1 RNVETFIELLKDNRI
16 HELLDNDTQEEN
28 TTKRSI
34 TWNEMFNVIREYT
47 INELANIRTKS
58 SKTLSSDTKYQE
70 ALKLFK
76 TLIENANA
84 RAPELDGR
92 PLIESII
99 SIITSDAWLSCT
111 IVIKEL
117 SHLLINNV
125 LCSHKYV
132 NELREQEWID
142 LCELN
147 MTLSKNQN
155 KSFHES
161 DQALYSSYLKF
172 LIEKLV
178 IYNDLDSSKSTIR
191 KDLFDFLHIEIE
203 QLKFKF

>member
-1 RNVETFIELLKDNRI
+1 MDAIELALRKCLHVLVSSNTITERKRNVETFIELLKDNRI
-16 HELLDNDTQEEN
+16 HDLLDDENQDEN

-34 TWNEMFNVIREYT
+34 TWNEMFDTIREYT

-58 SKTLSSDTKYQE
+58 TKTLSSDIKYQE

-99 SIITSDAWLSCT
+99 SIITSEVWLSCS

-125 LCSHKYV
+125 LCFHKYV
-132 NELREQEWID
+132 NELREQ
-142 LCELN
+142 
-147 MTLSKNQN
+147 KN
-155 KSFHES
+155 
-161 DQALYSSYLKF
+161 D
-172 LIEKLV
+172 
-178 IYNDLDSSKSTIR
+178 
-191 KDLFDFLHIEIE
+191 
-203 QLKFKF
+203 